1 MRIFILT
8 IFISL
13 TVLGLVSCSEVKP
26 AEKAA
31 IIGYLDYTM
40 CGGCGGRF
48 VHVDSTWYRA
58 DIVAP
63 PYDKENRRVW
73 IRFKKDE
80 SDGNKIH
87 NRWIVISSIRD
98 RE

>member
-1 MRIFILT
+1 MKK
-8 IFISL
+8 ISL
-13 TVLGLVSCSEVKP
+13 ATIVTFVAMICLPGCSQVQPE
-26 AEKAA
+26 EKAA
-31 IIGYLDYTM
+31 IIGYPDYTM

-58 DIVAP
+58 DIEAP
-63 PYDKENRRVW
+63 FDKGSKPVW

-80 SDGNKIH
+80 SDGLKSNG
-87 NRWIVISSIRD
+87 RWIIISSIRN